1 MITQKRNGIIR
12 KLNPKKRKKKRNK
25 GTQNRWDKQK
35 NKMKDVDIKIF
46 ISVITLKANDLN
58 TLIKRHR
65 LYAFS
70 YILRILV
77 NF

>member
-35 NKMKDVDIKIF
+35 INSKMVDLNPTVSTIRLNI
-46 ISVITLKANDLN
+46 NDLN
-58 TLIKRHR
+58 TPIEREE
-65 LYAFS
+65 
-70 YILRILV
+70 
-77 NF
+77 